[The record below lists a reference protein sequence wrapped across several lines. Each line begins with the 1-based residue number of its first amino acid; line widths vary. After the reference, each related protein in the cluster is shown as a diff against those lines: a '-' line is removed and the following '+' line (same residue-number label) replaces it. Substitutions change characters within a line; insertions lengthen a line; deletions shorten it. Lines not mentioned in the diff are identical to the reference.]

1 MNEENSNDGIALI
14 ILNVVI
20 IIITFYLIFLYI
32 KSKNFKVYPCYNL
45 LILSFVVFF
54 DNIFRIIHISDKSE
68 YDKKEERPGF
78 LEHLQAILLT
88 FLDKYLLTT
97 ATSQI
102 FIIYMGICKTEL
114 YFSKEKLIFIS
125 TTIVGIIISAILT
138 CIYIVQNGLVQ
149 YGKYYYCG
157 DDEDGKYVKKI
168 CDSIFNG
175 IFLLLNAI
183 FATLLIIFISKRTIQ
198 ASRGSIEDLGYGH
211 HFVKIIIMFL
221 VNSILFIESYLIIFD
236 SFNIDH
242 VDLIYLISCLVMLLY
257 YTINNLIIKETLKI
271 FCNSYYKKKYPTIK
285 KNETITD
292 MGYNDDDERTDS
304 FAE

>member
-1 MNEENSNDGIALI
+1 MNEENSNDNVALI
-14 ILNVVI
+14 ILNIVI
-20 IIITFYLIFLYI
+20 IIITLYLIFLYI

-54 DNIFRIIHISDKSE
+54 DNIFRIIHISDI
-68 YDKKEERPGF
+68 KEKDPGF
-78 LEHLQAILLT
+78 LEYLQAILLT
-88 FLDKYLLTT
+88 LLDKFLLTT

-125 TTIVGIIISAILT
+125 ATIIGIIISLILT
-138 CIYIVQNGLVQ
+138 GVYIIKNKVVQ

-157 DDEDGKYVKKI
+157 DDEKGGPYVKKI

-183 FATLLIIFISKRTIQ
+183 FSTLLIIFISKRTIQ

-236 SFNIDH
+236 EFKTSH

-292 MGYNDDDERTDS
+292 MGYNENDERTDS
-304 FAE
+304 FAEE